1 MTTAARKHFFSLWN
15 VCINAAS
22 HFSCMR
28 ESYVCAMH
36 KPGNEFGSF
45 VRSSSPARRKT
56 VSLLYE
62 VVNPISLG
70 DQQLQRHCSVIR
82 VLLSPLSLI
91 SDVLFSRSPPTA

>member
-1 MTTAARKHFFSLWN
+1 
-15 VCINAAS
+15 
-22 HFSCMR
+22 
-28 ESYVCAMH
+28 MH

-56 VSLLYE
+56 VSLLYYE
-62 VVNPISLG
+62 VVNPISLS

-91 SDVLFSRSPPTA
+91 SDELFSRSPPIA